1 MARKAQAATAKNTD
15 QRRTS
20 SEKLIG
26 VDETASREEAACHS
40 RAAGTDSS
48 SGGVSG
54 WFEGRDSSS
63 GGVSGWFEG
72 RDSSSGGVSGWCEG
86 RDSSSGGVSGWCEG
100 RVNSS
105 GGVSGWCE
113 GRDNSWSPNP
123 FGAISSTRE
132 VDALVLQVLQVA

>member
-1 MARKAQAATAKNTD
+1 VILGQAIQSYLEKIMARKAQAATAKNTD

-54 WFEGRDSSS
+54 W
-63 GGVSGWFEG
+63 
-72 RDSSSGGVSGWCEG
+72 CEG
-86 RDSSSGGVSGWCEG
+86 RDSFSGGVSGWCEG

>member
-20 SEKLIG
+20 SEKFIG

-48 SGGVSG
+48 SG
-54 WFEGRDSSS
+54 E
-63 GGVSGWFEG
+63 VSGWFEG
-72 RDSSSGGVSGWCEG
+72 RDSSSGGVSGWCKG
-86 RDSSSGGVSGWCEG
+86 RVNSSGGVSGWCEG

>member
-54 WFEGRDSSS
+54 W
-63 GGVSGWFEG
+63 
-72 RDSSSGGVSGWCEG
+72 
-86 RDSSSGGVSGWCEG
+86 
-100 RVNSS
+100 
-105 GGVSGWCE
+105 CE

>member
-26 VDETASREEAACHS
+26 VDETASTEEAACHS

-54 WFEGRDSSS
+54 W
-63 GGVSGWFEG
+63 
-72 RDSSSGGVSGWCEG
+72 CEG
-86 RDSSSGGVSGWCEG
+86 RDS
-100 RVNSS
+100 SS

-132 VDALVLQVLQVA
+132 VDALVLQVFQVA

>member
-54 WFEGRDSSS
+54 R
-63 GGVSGWFEG
+63 
-72 RDSSSGGVSGWCEG
+72 CEG
-86 RDSSSGGVSGWCEG
+86 RDSSSGGASGWCEG